1 MIDQIDES
9 ALETIEISIPDRP
22 AVAFKFDYEPLPISC
37 DLCIAAIE
45 AAVAQLGR
53 PQVSSDLYVSP
64 ELADDGFAQQ
74 VLDGAPANL
83 YVNRL
88 RVSPML
94 AKHEWFIESGE
105 GRRVGCRPPE

>member
-22 AVAFKFDYEPLPISC
+22 TVAFNFNYEPLPISI
-37 DLCIAAIE
+37 DLCIAAVE
-45 AAVAQLGR
+45 AAIAQMGH
-53 PQVSSDLYVSP
+53 PHVSSDLYVSP
-64 ELADDGFAQQ
+64 ELAHDGFAQQ
-74 VLDGAPANL
+74 VLDGVPANL

-88 RVSPML
+88 RVNPML